1 MKLAVT
7 GGRGRVGQAIVAR
20 ALAEGHIVVSIDSK
34 AVEQENRAEGLLQ
47 LVVDGRDYDALR
59 DALSGCDALIHAAAI
74 PGPNRY
80 PAHEVHNNNVVGSF
94 NALFAAI
101 DCGITRICQLSSINA
116 FGIGYSRAPRFDYF
130 PIDEAHPT
138 YCEDP
143 YSLSKWICEQQ
154 GDCLA
159 RRYENVSIASL
170 RFHFVCDDRAAAA
183 EFYDR
188 KVQPVGLHLWGYTPE
203 KLAVD
208 ACMHSLTADF
218 SGHEVIFVTAPET
231 FAEEDSGKLA
241 AEHFPSVPL
250 TRPLSGRASFFS
262 TSKAEKL
269 LGLYYHKEY

>member
-20 ALAEGHIVVSIDSK
+20 ALAEGHIVVSIDTK
-34 AVEQENRAEGLLQ
+34 VAVADTQAEGFSQ
-47 LVVDGRDYDALR
+47 PVVDGRDYAALR

-74 PGPNRY
+74 PGPNCH
-80 PAHEVHNNNVVGSF
+80 PAHEVHNNNVLGSY
-94 NALFAAI
+94 NALFAAV
-101 DCGITRICQLSSINA
+101 DCGITRICQISSINA
-116 FGIGYSRAPRFDYF
+116 IGIGYSRAPRFDYF

-159 RRYENVSIASL
+159 RRYEKVSIASL
-170 RFHFVCDDRAAAA
+170 RFHFVCDDRNAAA
-183 EFYDR
+183 EFYNR

-203 KLAVD
+203 QLAVE

-218 SGHEVIFVTAPET
+218 TGHEVFFVTAPET
-231 FAEEDSGKLA
+231 FADEDSGKLVA
-241 AEHFPSVPL
+241 AHFPSVPL
-250 TRPLSGRASFFS
+250 TRPLPGRASFFS

-269 LGLYYHKEY
+269 LGLSYHKE